1 MSFLEI
7 LLFVF
12 IGLLGLG
19 ITFNSIGYFLPSSF
33 ELKTELEVNAFQA
46 EIKSKLFSD
55 DGIRNW
61 LYPSDDNP
69 EILITESFIEVN
81 LKRGKVKFLIME
93 MNKNSKFSVQSED
106 KNSANPDSI
115 TTLFTIETVTGKNG
129 ISIKVTELFN
139 LKKAG
144 IRLLFKLHYKNA
156 AEILHQKRLEKIRQL
171 F

>member
-19 ITFNSIGYFLPSSF
+19 LTFNSIGYFLPSTF
-33 ELKTELEVNAFQA
+33 EIKSELEVNAFQA
-46 EIKSKLFSD
+46 EIKSKLFSV
-55 DGIRNW
+55 DGIKNW
-61 LYPSDDNP
+61 FYPSDDNP

-81 LKRGKVKFLIME
+81 LKRGKVKFLIEE
-93 MNKNSKFSVQSED
+93 MNNSSKFSVRSNDKDSE
-106 KNSANPDSI
+106 NPDSM
-115 TTLFTIETVTGKNG
+115 TALFTVETVARKNS
-129 ISIKVTELFN
+129 ISINVTELFYLN
-139 LKKAG
+139 KPG